1 MLLKTSSRAAVTAT
15 VVAFTAAAAVV
26 VTTAPTEAHKT
37 GYKHSHAKHKS
48 SRKSKRKYSRSSRY
62 DRDPAVFASEVDL
75 SRPGGT
81 QKFFEMLN
89 EENR

>member
-1 MLLKTSSRAAVTAT
+1 MYSITYSRAAI
-15 VVAFTAAAAVV
+15 AAAIIAFSASLTGIWS
-26 VTTAPTEAHKT
+26 VTPADAHNT
-37 GYKHSHAKHKS
+37 GYKHGHAKHSKS
-48 SRKSKRKYSRSSRY
+48 QRSNRKYSGSSRR

-75 SRPGGT
+75 SRPGGP

>member
-1 MLLKTSSRAAVTAT
+1 MSPISPSRAVL
-15 VVAFTAAAAVV
+15 AAAIIAFSVGATGFWS
-26 VTTAPTEAHKT
+26 VTPADAHDT
-37 GYKHSHAKHKS
+37 GYKHGHAKHKGS
-48 SRKSKRKYSRSSRY
+48 HKSKRKNSRPSS

-75 SRPGGT
+75 SRSGGP

>member
-15 VVAFTAAAAVV
+15 VVAFTAAAVV

-48 SRKSKRKYSRSSRY
+48 SRKSKRNYGSSSRY